1 MSHVGLHI
9 PSSLLPAVH
18 STTTYDGASPSAE
31 ASGLLSL
38 PWEMV
43 THIASHLPAQCVI
56 TVLPKVSFKDLL
68 ALNFHITPF
77 MMSCR
82 LILLLTCVES
92 VARLLSLCDI
102 VFACFTVYSQN

>member
-9 PSSLLPAVH
+9 PSSLLPAGH
-18 STTTYDGASPSAE
+18 SPSAE

-56 TVLPKVSFKDLL
+56 TVLPKVSFKELM

-92 VARLLSLCDI
+92 VARLLCHYVICLPVSLYIPKIDLEK
-102 VFACFTVYSQN
+102 